1 VIRAAASNPQLEIIM
16 NRSYLAPLAMAILAA
31 AGYACAGEITVD
43 PEPFISVA
51 SRAQVREELRQYQ
64 QGGVNP
70 WANDYNQLAQF
81 HSSRTRAA
89 VTAEYMASRDATAAF
104 SGEDSGSMYLARLH
118 APMQRRSTQL
128 AHAE

>member
-1 VIRAAASNPQLEIIM
+1 M

-51 SRAQVREELRQYQ
+51 SRAQVRDELRQFQ
-64 QGGVNP
+64 QSGVDP
-70 WANDYNQLAQF
+70 WATEYNPLDQF
-81 HSSRTRAA
+81 QSSRTRAA
-89 VTAEYMASRDATAAF
+89 VKAEYMASRDSAAAF
-104 SGEDSGSMYLARLH
+104 SGEDSGSSYLARMQ
-118 APMQRRSTQL
+118 APAHRRSTEL